1 MKISYIKVLNNCV
14 LFILMGLVIV
24 VWLIGYLFYNPSPM
38 FALDSLKK
46 CNFRNERFIEELT
59 YNLLSLLPVK

>member
-1 MKISYIKVLNNCV
+1 
-14 LFILMGLVIV
+14 MGLVIG

-38 FALDSLKK
+38 FDLDSLKK